1 MTDVTPFP
9 EASSSPA
16 GRAPAMGDDSAAA
29 TAGGPP
35 RISVIVACLDAGR
48 LIDHCLNSI
57 AETNYPGVEIIVA
70 DGGSRDGTLETL
82 RASRERLGGMLSWV
96 SEPDSGIAD
105 AWNKAIAKASGD
117 WLLFL
122 GADDTLAAPNV
133 FLRAARHLEHA
144 APRHRIVY
152 GQVALVGHG
161 GEILR
166 LMDRPW
172 SPREFRS
179 CRYNLP
185 HQAVFHHR
193 SLFREF
199 GDFDAGLRI
208 VADFDFLLRHLMTAE
223 PLYLPGLVVAR
234 MRVGGAST
242 STLLAPAGVREQ
254 IRLYRRHVGGISA
267 VLTGALM
274 KAWIKVALYHLGG
287 DPLVFQV
294 GKAYRSLT
302 LRGQA

>member
-1 MTDVTPFP
+1 M
-9 EASSSPA
+9 
-16 GRAPAMGDDSAAA
+16 
-29 TAGGPP
+29 P
-35 RISVIVACLDAGR
+35 RITVIVACLDAGT
-48 LIDHCLNSI
+48 LIDRCLTSI
-57 AETNYPGVEIIVA
+57 AECDYPNLEVIVA
-70 DGGSRDGTLETL
+70 DGGSKDGTLDAL
-82 RASRERLGGMLSWV
+82 RASRERMGGMLTWV

-105 AWNKAIAKASGD
+105 AWNKAVAKASGD
-117 WLLFL
+117 WILFL
-122 GADDTLAAPNV
+122 GADDTIAASTVFTRVAAYLETAAP
-133 FLRAARHLEHA
+133 L
-144 APRHRIVY
+144 HRVVY
-152 GQVALVGHG
+152 GQVALMDHNNQL
-161 GEILR
+161 LR

-172 SPREFRS
+172 SPREFRG

-199 GDFDAGLRI
+199 GSFDASLRI

-223 PLYLPGLVVAR
+223 PLYVPQLVVTK

-242 STLLAPAGVREQ
+242 STLQAPAGVREQ

-274 KAWIKVALYHLGG
+274 KAWIKVGLYHLGG
-287 DPLVFQV
+287 DRLVFRV
-294 GKAYRSLT
+294 GQAYRSLT